1 MPWFVTCC
9 IWPAGL
15 VQALSVEEGE
25 LGNKILDLNTP
36 VQVIRSAFL
45 LFWGVKKKDL
55 QGLEVG
61 AVFLFTAKLQVVS
74 FDTLL
79 LWQDYKRKHKETDP
93 ICSEALESSWIFII
107 HHTLK
112 KKNTKGLFL
121 VWILI

>member
-1 MPWFVTCC
+1 M
-9 IWPAGL
+9 
-15 VQALSVEEGE
+15 
-25 LGNKILDLNTP
+25 GNKILDLNTP

-79 LWQDYKRKHKETDP
+79 L
-93 ICSEALESSWIFII
+93 
-107 HHTLK
+107 
-112 KKNTKGLFL
+112 
-121 VWILI
+121 